1 MSWAMPCGPI
11 AERENQGDYATPAGM
26 RLPQRSL
33 AAGTLAV
40 AAGVSRHILS
50 FVNIWR
56 HNMNKLL
63 TAVTLSALVAGPALV
78 QSANAQRLDP
88 ARERVI
94 RECMAMQNR
103 DSHDGYEG
111 KKGGGIQW
119 TYRACMTD
127 HGEQP

>member
-1 MSWAMPCGPI
+1 
-11 AERENQGDYATPAGM
+11 
-26 RLPQRSL
+26 
-33 AAGTLAV
+33 
-40 AAGVSRHILS
+40 
-50 FVNIWR
+50 
-56 HNMNKLL
+56 MNKLF
-63 TAVTLSALVAGPALV
+63 TAVTLSALIAGPALV

-94 RECMAMQNR
+94 RECMAQQNR

-111 KKGGGIQW
+111 KKRGIQW

>member
-1 MSWAMPCGPI
+1 MI
-11 AERENQGDYATPAGM
+11 KLFT
-26 RLPQRSL
+26 
-33 AAGTLAV
+33 TLTL
-40 AAGVSRHILS
+40 GVLI
-50 FVNIWR
+50 
-56 HNMNKLL
+56 
-63 TAVTLSALVAGPALV
+63 AGPALV

-94 RECMAMQNR
+94 RDCMAQQNR

-119 TYRACMTD
+119 TYRACMVD